1 MYVSTFA
8 VILFR
13 FVEFTCYSNS
23 FFQNHQQDTVGNESF
38 NLAEWASINL
48 GLSQCVSMLLFGF
61 QIQDVRKFY
70 ASSQTKEDVANIL
83 KQFNTKRL
91 VVWIVDILISVGCLS
106 FVIIVNYK
114 QRNIIQNED
123 VFTEQLDLWNRETDI
138 YSAFY
143 VSLCIFLIGSFVFLW
158 YELRKFNESM
168 EK

>member
-1 MYVSTFA
+1 
-8 VILFR
+8 
-13 FVEFTCYSNS
+13 
-23 FFQNHQQDTVGNESF
+23 
-38 NLAEWASINL
+38 
-48 GLSQCVSMLLFGF
+48 MLLFGF

-123 VFTEQLDLWNRETDI
+123 VFTE
-138 YSAFY
+138 
-143 VSLCIFLIGSFVFLW
+143 
-158 YELRKFNESM
+158 
-168 EK
+168 